1 MEWPN
6 RQSIRKKGWDYT
18 APGHYFV
25 TLNTHGSRPLF
36 GTIVNGRMVLNDA
49 GRIAEEEWR
58 KSAQI
63 RAEIELDEF
72 VVMANHVH
80 GIVRIVGASGR
91 TPARPV
97 ARPLGD
103 LPVARTD
110 CRGARHVA
118 RLFPKSL
125 GAFIAGYK
133 GAVGKRINE
142 MRQSPGAVVWHRNY
156 WDVIVRDA
164 QALARI
170 RDYIRFNP
178 QNYHAVMNGAEPGY
192 LGNRALLKLPQVGFL
207 ASRGAATPH
216 GRMPLKVG
224 EAILS
229 GFLSPMESAVFKAG
243 VAHGTPLIW
252 VKPWRLQDGADTPLI
267 RRALED
273 GRLLILSPFDDAAE
287 APSARRAVWCNQYV
301 LAHCNRMVVG
311 HLNPDGMLACILSE
325 ATPDLE
331 VCYLEESQGTGLAAA
346 QGTGLA
352 AAGRS
357 VGTTGFCLPAMAE
370 DARASA
376 SAAATATAIFLKHG
390 ADRLR

>member
-1 MEWPN
+1 M
-6 RQSIRKKGWDYT
+6 
-18 APGHYFV
+18 
-25 TLNTHGSRPLF
+25 
-36 GTIVNGRMVLNDA
+36 IVNGRMVLNDA

-97 ARPLGD
+97 ARPSGDLPVASGDLPVASGDLPVASGDLPVASGDLPVASGD

-110 CRGARHVA
+110 CSARQGA

-133 GAVGKRINE
+133 GAVGKRLNQ
-142 MRQSPGAVVWHRNY
+142 MRKSPGTAVWHRNY

-178 QNYHAVMNGAEPGY
+178 QNYHAVMKGAEPGY

-229 GFLSPMESAVFKAG
+229 GFLSPMERAVFKAG

-252 VKPWRLQDGADTPLI
+252 VKPWGLQDGADTPPI
-267 RRALED
+267 RQALED
-273 GRLLILSPFDDAAE
+273 GRLLILSPFDDADE

-331 VCYLEESQGTGLAAA
+331 VCYLEDEPCGDGE
-346 QGTGLA
+346 
-352 AAGRS
+352 RS
-357 VGTTGFCLPAMAE
+357 DTDHVYE
-370 DARASA
+370 
-376 SAAATATAIFLKHG
+376 
-390 ADRLR
+390 

>member
-1 MEWPN
+1 MGVKVELPN

-18 APGHYFV
+18 TPGHYFV

-36 GTIVNGRMVLNDA
+36 GTIVNGRMALNDA

-97 ARPLGD
+97 ARPSGDLPVASGDLPVASGDLPVASGD

-110 CRGARHVA
+110 CSARQGA

-133 GAVGKRINE
+133 GAVGKRLNQ
-142 MRQSPGAVVWHRNY
+142 MRKSPGTAVWHRNY

-178 QNYHAVMNGAEPGY
+178 QNYHAVMKGAEPGY

-229 GFLSPMESAVFKAG
+229 GFLSPMERAVFKAG

-252 VKPWRLQDGADTPLI
+252 VKPWGLQDGADTPPI
-267 RRALED
+267 RQALED
-273 GRLLILSPFDDAAE
+273 GRLLILSPFDDADE

-331 VCYLEESQGTGLAAA
+331 VCYLEDEPCGDGE
-346 QGTGLA
+346 
-352 AAGRS
+352 RS
-357 VGTTGFCLPAMAE
+357 DTDHVYE
-370 DARASA
+370 
-376 SAAATATAIFLKHG
+376 
-390 ADRLR
+390 